1 MYVLDLQYPPV
12 AFVERCGFDF
22 PMQIQYVLS
31 NGKNFFGS
39 YDSENSK
46 FSGLS
51 SMFEIFGEAGLN
63 GVRNFMFTYDGTSM
77 VLISLFDSE
86 LNEIVF
92 PGTPMSKG

>member
-31 NGKNFFGS
+31 NGKKFFGS

-51 SMFEIFGEAGLN
+51 SMFEILGEAALN
-63 GVRNFMFTYDGTSM
+63 GVRNFC
-77 VLISLFDSE
+77 VHL
-86 LNEIVF
+86 
-92 PGTPMSKG
+92 